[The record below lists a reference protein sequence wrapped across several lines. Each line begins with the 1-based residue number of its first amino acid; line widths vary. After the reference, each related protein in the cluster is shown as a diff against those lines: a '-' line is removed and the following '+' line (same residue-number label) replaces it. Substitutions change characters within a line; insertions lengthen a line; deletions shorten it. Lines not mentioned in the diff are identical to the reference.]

1 MYSPA
6 DGASV
11 CSTCASGSWG
21 VDYSSFGEGATSC
34 QLCVGEVTA
43 GCLGC
48 PANMQLNN
56 NLADLYATWCI
67 ANTGYY
73 AGAFHLPFPA
83 YMTAPTTTLGGVTY
97 TASASS
103 SLAGNEPY
111 KAFAEQPSSSL
122 ANNGWTVGSA
132 TYKTTNPNNGYYMGE
147 SFSFLGLSYYPG
159 EWIEIQLSQPI
170 MLGRVVIVANI
181 LNPLRA
187 PKAMAM
193 LGSNDGSIWDTLYLD
208 GFMPTFTAGSTYSQL
223 SMGGDYQVKYS
234 YYRLAV
240 SRIGTSQGVLSFD
253 KLRLYEYGVFQCRAG
268 TYATG
273 LGLTSAGQCIACA
286 VGMYSTGVGMTL
298 ASTCQACGIGTY
310 MDTLGG
316 SVCTAC
322 PANSNTSTSGATQRG
337 SCVCSPSYAGN
348 LTNPA
353 STCTACPVNYYCAGL
368 LQNTCPAHTHSPALS
383 SLQEQ
388 CRCVAGYR
396 CTYTRNVTMRFNFA
410 LTQSSYLAQQASIQ
424 TQLASAASVP
434 VSSVSSNYT
443 VQAGLVIPPP
453 PPPPAVM

>member
-1 MYSPA
+1 M
-6 DGASV
+6 
-11 CSTCASGSWG
+11 
-21 VDYSSFGEGATSC
+21 
-34 QLCVGEVTA
+34 
-43 GCLGC
+43 
-48 PANMQLNN
+48 
-56 NLADLYATWCI
+56 
-67 ANTGYY
+67 
-73 AGAFHLPFPA
+73 
-83 YMTAPTTTLGGVTY
+83 
-97 TASASS
+97 
-103 SLAGNEPY
+103 
-111 KAFAEQPSSSL
+111 
-122 ANNGWTVGSA
+122 
-132 TYKTTNPNNGYYMGE
+132 YKTTTPNNGYY
-147 SFSFLGLSYYPG
+147 LGSVFTDIDTYFAMG
-159 EWIEIQLSQPI
+159 EWIQIQLSQPV
-170 MLGRVVIVANI
+170 MLGQLAVVANI
-181 LNPLRA
+181 LNPSRA
-187 PKAMAM
+187 PKSMVLA
-193 LGSNDGSIWDTLYLD
+193 GSNDGSTWTSLYFND
-208 GFMPTFTAGSTYSQL
+208 FMPTSTAGSTYSPT
-223 SMGGDYQVKYS
+223 GVYGDYQVKYS
-234 YYRLAV
+234 YYRLIV
-240 SRIGTSQGVLSFD
+240 SKIGPSQGVLSFD

-286 VGMYSTGVGMTL
+286 AGTYSTGVGMTL

-310 MDTLGG
+310 MDRLGG

-322 PANSNTSTSGATQRG
+322 PANSNTSASGATQRG

-368 LQNTCPAHTHSPALS
+368 LQLACPSNTRSPALS

-410 LTQSSYLAQQASIQ
+410 LTQAGYLAQQASIQ